1 MEIFVYIAHHVRRG
15 FSSGYINGT
24 GLITMST
31 NLRSPRPGRFFLF
44 LLCAGCSVSASTAQA
59 APAHYSH
66 ASELNVRA
74 TPAANATLVGKL
86 AINQPVA
93 LLRQHDS
100 RWCEIES
107 ADGAL
112 RGYVDCSFLQAS
124 PLTLEQIDLEAA
136 KVVLDFNR
144 HTLHVE
150 SSSYGNYIPDNRPEV
165 SRQLDALATLL
176 ERHFAISPSLHTYR
190 DYNRL
195 LLTVQGQSWAPG
207 KKFVASHLGQ
217 LAAMRA
223 VLSQDFAA
231 KATVPVRY
239 PINARVNLLLQQRR
253 HGDVAHKARPEG
265 PGREQGLIAG
275 APQPAEKTSFFRKEK
290 WVAGWAGGPMVH
302 RLRNRDAEGV
312 AYALNFSGNGPWA
325 LAEVYEMAKA
335 LRAPVKASFGKVGS
349 KDNELSRAQATVGE
363 GAETLV
369 LELRLPVWA
378 ITAEGLVAGTL
389 RKVSYGGDEC
399 SQNQTVPTAAEV
411 VFAAPVRGE
420 IHGVF
425 VSNAPI
431 DPARAVIHVNKR
443 TILEPLNS
451 DGHETTFTHR
461 VETTVDLDGDGVA
474 DLRSIISN
482 DTAVGA
488 HDGSGL
494 MPAVARGIGGYFFR
508 VAGWYAFNV
517 YMLQVNEDGWWRTLS
532 RHDLVTCT

>member
-1 MEIFVYIAHHVRRG
+1 MSKNLCSSPLVR
-15 FSSGYINGT
+15 SSF
-24 GLITMST
+24 M
-31 NLRSPRPGRFFLF
+31 F
-44 LLCAGCSVSASTAQA
+44 LLCAVCSLFASTAQA
-59 APAHYSH
+59 ATTRYSH

-74 TPAANATLVGKL
+74 TPATNAPLVGKL
-86 AINQPVA
+86 AINQSVA
-93 LLRQHDS
+93 LLRQHDN

-107 ADGAL
+107 AGNSL

-124 PLTLEQIDLEAA
+124 PLTLDQIDLEAA
-136 KVVLDFNR
+136 KLVLELNQ

-150 SSSYGNYIPDNRPEV
+150 SSSYGNYIPDNRPEL
-165 SRQLDALATLL
+165 SRQLDALAILL

-195 LLTVQGQSWAPG
+195 LLAVQGQSWAPG

-231 KATVPVRY
+231 KATVPVRQS
-239 PINARVNLLLQQRR
+239 INARVNLLLQQRR
-253 HGDVAHKARPEG
+253 HGDVAHKAQPEG

-275 APQPAEKTSFFRKEK
+275 MRQPAGKTSFFSKDK
-290 WVAGWAGGPMVH
+290 WAVGWSGGPMVQ

-312 AYALNFSGNGPWA
+312 AYALSFSGNGPWA

-335 LRAPVKASFGKVGS
+335 LRVSVKASFSTMGS
-349 KDNELSRAQATVGE
+349 KGNELSRAQATVGE
-363 GAETLV
+363 GAETLA
-369 LELRLPVWA
+369 LALRLPIWA

-389 RKVSYGGDEC
+389 RKVSYGGDAC
-399 SQNQTVPTAAEV
+399 SENQNVPTSAEM
-411 VFAAPVRGE
+411 VFSAPVRGE
-420 IHGVF
+420 IQGVF

-443 TILEPLNS
+443 TILEPLNP

-461 VETTVDLDGDGVA
+461 VEALVDLDGDAVP
-474 DLRSIISN
+474 DLRTVVSN
-482 DTAVGA
+482 DTSVGSMSG
-488 HDGSGL
+488 DGL
-494 MPAVARGIGGYFFR
+494 MSAVARGNHGYLLR

-517 YMLQVNEDGWWRTLS
+517 YMLQVNEEGWWRTLS
-532 RHDLVTCT
+532 RYDLVTCT